1 MFAAGDD
8 FKIIST
14 HAPRTA
20 RKSIFKLWKMC
31 YTVRMDRTTL
41 IDFFE
46 EVETTEEYNGYFCS
60 IAEARNCGAGQS
72 VRVQEREPD
81 PSLGG
86 KCAREGIFEGEIP
99 NSAYSV
105 LLWAVDTLENGKV

>member
-46 EVETTEEYNGYFCS
+46 EVETTEEHEWILLLHCRRHYIVS
-60 IAEARNCGAGQS
+60 EMR
-72 VRVQEREPD
+72 ERQRANPK
-81 PSLGG
+81 S
-86 KCAREGIFEGEIP
+86 
-99 NSAYSV
+99 
-105 LLWAVDTLENGKV
+105 

>member
-1 MFAAGDD
+1 MKSCPISIHAPRTGSDGMFAAGDD

-46 EVETTEEYNGYFCS
+46 KVETNEEYNGYFCS
-60 IAEARNCGAGQS
+60 IAEASELWCWAACAGS
-72 VRVQEREPD
+72 
-81 PSLGG
+81 G
-86 KCAREGIFEGEIP
+86 
-99 NSAYSV
+99 
-105 LLWAVDTLENGKV
+105 T

>member
-20 RKSIFKLWKMC
+20 RKSIFKLRKMC

-46 EVETTEEYNGYFCS
+46 KVETTEEYNGYFCS
-60 IAEARNCGAGQS
+60 IAEASELWCWAACAGS
-72 VRVQEREPD
+72 
-81 PSLGG
+81 G
-86 KCAREGIFEGEIP
+86 
-99 NSAYSV
+99 
-105 LLWAVDTLENGKV
+105 T